1 MTKHGNKIPGV
12 TVKQVRDQLVEETN
26 PKAIKR
32 LTAARE
38 YLAGLSPAEIESKYG
53 WHEQT
58 VYGWLNR
65 FEERGF
71 EAALYDDKPPGREPE
86 LADDQFEE
94 FAETL
99 QDPPDKAGYDEPVWT
114 SKLARQFLLEEFD
127 IAYSLR
133 HVQRLMRKAEVS
145 WKKPR
150 PEPSSADQEEL
161 EEYDEE
167 LEKSRAPRP
176 RQDGHNDRPVS
187 ENSGSVSHVR
197 VVSSQREADRGG
209 VGLS

>member
-12 TVKQVRDQLVEETN
+12 TVKQVCDQLAEETN

-86 LADDQFEE
+86 LANDQFEE
-94 FAETL
+94 LAETL
-99 QDPPDKAGYDEPVWT
+99 QDPPDNAGYDEPAWT
-114 SKLARQFLLEEFD
+114 SKLARQYLLEEFG

-133 HVQRLMRKAEVS
+133 HIQRLMKEAEVS

-150 PEPSSADQEEL
+150 PEPSSADEEEL
-161 EEYDEE
+161 EEYDGE
-167 LEKSRAPRP
+167 LKKKS
-176 RQDGHNDRPVS
+176 
-187 ENSGSVSHVR
+187 
-197 VVSSQREADRGG
+197 ADATTTQQ
-209 VGLS
+209 S

>member
-12 TVKQVRDQLVEETN
+12 TIEQVREQLAEETD

-38 YLAGLSPAEIESKYG
+38 YLDGLSPADIETKYG

-71 EAALYDDKPPGREPE
+71 EAALYDDKSPGREPE
-86 LADDQFEE
+86 LTDEQFQQ
-94 FAETL
+94 FAEAL
-99 QDPPDKAGYDEPVWT
+99 NQPPEQAGYDEPAWT
-114 SKLARQFLLEEFD
+114 SALAQQHLIAEFD
-127 IAYSLR
+127 VTYSRR
-133 HVQRLMRKAEVS
+133 HVQRLMKMAEVS

-150 PEPSSADQEEL
+150 PDPSSADEEEL
-161 EEYDEE
+161 EQYDED
-167 LEKSRAPRP
+167 LQKKSVDETTT
-176 RQDGHNDRPVS
+176 RQS
-187 ENSGSVSHVR
+187 
-197 VVSSQREADRGG
+197 
-209 VGLS
+209 